1 MNGVRLA
8 PRWLVRPLLS
18 MLALASACVSPAGE
32 LRGLAAD
39 PPLEYSVLV
48 TGQVVGS
55 SSAHGTFAAPE
66 GQPPMTTADL
76 VQVLRAGRVFLQAA
90 EDDDPAHRQAVLAQL
105 ASPQP
110 SPELLAFLQQARDRG
125 HDLLLVLEQL
135 EDGPV
140 DAQGVNERWP
150 ITLATWLLLGVG
162 AFIPDHT
169 FESRATLRVTL
180 RDLQTG
186 RIVHDPRVVGG
197 PVDLS
202 LIERTDFLGLV
213 ASLIVPPFWVHD
225 DAAAARAEVRHVTA
239 RRLLLSLARDL
250 KSAPV
255 RQRLRERLPVIELVR
270 TEGATVLRIDVDEA
284 LARVQLRRQG
294 RALDPALGEPLER
307 ELLASVAREG
317 SRFVYRAPL
326 QVPVA
331 GGPLQVLIGTIA
343 GNVASVTLAVEAP

>member
-1 MNGVRLA
+1 MIGSWRHRFGVVLVLVLA
-8 PRWLVRPLLS
+8 
-18 MLALASACVSPAGE
+18 AACVSPAGE
-32 LRGLAAD
+32 LRGLAVD
-39 PPLEYSVLV
+39 PPLGYSVLV
-48 TGQVVGS
+48 TGHVVLGGGID
-55 SSAHGTFAAPE
+55 GTFAGPDAR
-66 GQPPMTTADL
+66 PPVSTADI
-76 VQVLRAGRVFLQAA
+76 VQVLRAGRVFLQAS
-90 EDDDPAHRQAVLAQL
+90 EDDDPVHRGEVLAQL
-105 ASPQP
+105 AAPQP
-110 SPELLAFLQQARDRG
+110 PAELLEFLQRARDRG
-125 HDLLLVLEQL
+125 YDLLLVLEQL

-140 DAQGVNERWP
+140 DAQGVNARWP

-186 RIVHDPRVVGG
+186 RVVHDPRVVGG

-213 ASLIVPPFWVHD
+213 ASLVVPPFWVHD
-225 DAAAARAEVRHVTA
+225 DEQAARAEVRNITA

-270 TEGATVLRIDVDEA
+270 AERGLELRIDVDEA
-284 LARVQLRRQG
+284 LTRVQLRRQG
-294 RALDPALGEPLER
+294 PPVDPALAEACER
-307 ELLASVAREG
+307 DLLASVTRAG
-317 SRFVYRAPL
+317 DRFVYRAPL
-326 QVPVA
+326 PVLPA

-343 GNVASVTLAVEAP
+343 GSVASVTLAPEEP